1 MAREIMEKQIRVIVI
16 FDAQF
21 LNHPFLF
28 MILDSEKEILI

>member
-21 LNHPFLF
+21 LNQFHPFLF
-28 MILDSEKEILI
+28 VILDSEKEI